1 MDLSFFEVL
10 LKSVISATIAMGA
23 LLAIKNLYLTCVLA
37 SAGWDALKSL
47 ESPGFNQKGIRL
59 ARVIKWLLF
68 WPILLPAKIHGS
80 GYASAK
86 ICEDVIAVVFPGE
99 AGDASVG
106 CAQNAGKALCQA
118 MTERSDNYK
127 FEVKDIRMDDEDF
140 LVLVFE
146 RKEKSDDS

>member
-106 CAQNAGKALCQA
+106 CAQNAGKALCQ
-118 MTERSDNYK
+118 
-127 FEVKDIRMDDEDF
+127 DF
-140 LVLVFE
+140 QWGRCSIGKGCDKGLH
-146 RKEKSDDS
+146 K